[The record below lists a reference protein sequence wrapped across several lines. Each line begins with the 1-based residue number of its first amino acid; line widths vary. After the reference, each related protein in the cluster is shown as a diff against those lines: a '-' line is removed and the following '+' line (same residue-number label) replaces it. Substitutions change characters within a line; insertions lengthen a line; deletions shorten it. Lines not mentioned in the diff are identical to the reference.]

1 MKFWQF
7 ATFLFALFLC
17 IGVKA
22 SNYWSDPPHQE
33 VRRTVLEQSESWRP
47 GLIKEDLLVLDSIF
61 SNNVLSEVVTSRIK
75 KERFMVV
82 DSVAIGQR
90 MLFNQNGELY
100 LTEHFRNGKLERV
113 DCLYPRHQNLIPN
126 GSFEQVGNI
135 KEHIIYTDFRLI
147 SSWASDFEHERT
159 VQLDELRLE
168 GKDTVR
174 LDKVTDTYYNEV
186 PDCHATVI
194 TESFFV
200 FRNGILEDSIF
211 SKVIFNRWS
220 GEPCIIPK
228 HNCNYYEQGLD
239 LANWKSLGKVSPKIL
254 NGPAKKPHHPL
265 EGYISYHRH
274 FDTVCGN
281 HFAQLMALGWKNT
294 PCIVRTAHPVLL
306 NRLNTTLQKGRQYKL
321 SFWVWKPQVFA
332 QEFQFAVGFWQNEPP
347 QTNAF
352 PTNNLLIVSDF
363 ENDVIG
369 EWYKVD
375 LVFRAAD
382 FFRYLTVGFHNYE
395 PSPPYNNT
403 VASCYLDSF
412 VLVPENI
419 ADQDVDKLFYPDI
432 FLAEHPE
439 ETNLLLGDNVDK
451 TEIPVSPARL
461 ESQNDLETEE
471 KATEIAE
478 LNFGP
483 ILFETN
489 STDLNFEA
497 LKTIDSL
504 VQFLKENGQ
513 WRIEITGHTDNT
525 GTHEHNLDLSARRA
539 TSVADYLV
547 GRGIEEERLHIK
559 ALGSTVP
566 FDTNETPE
574 GMQKNR
580 RVEFKLFAD

>member
-1 MKFWQF
+1 MKLWP
-7 ATFLFALFLC
+7 FLITLLALFPF
-17 IGVKA
+17 IGVGA
-22 SNYWSDPPHQE
+22 SNQWNKHSSRE
-33 VRRTVLEQSESWRP
+33 VGRTVLERKETFRP
-47 GLIKEDLLVLDSIF
+47 GIIKEDLLVLDSIF
-61 SNNVLSEVVTSRIK
+61 ENNVLSEVVTSRIK
-75 KERFMVV
+75 KERFVVV
-82 DSVAIGQR
+82 DSVAVGQR
-90 MLFNQNGELY
+90 MLFNTQGELF
-100 LTEHFRNGKLERV
+100 LTEHFSNGKLERV

-126 GSFEQVGNI
+126 GSFEQVGDI

-147 SSWASDFEHERT
+147 STWASDFEHERI

-220 GEPCIIPK
+220 GKPCIVPK
-228 HNCNYYEQGLD
+228 HNCNYIGNFTEIQGWQSIG
-239 LANWKSLGKVSPKIL
+239 NFSPKII

-265 EGYISYHRH
+265 EGSISYHRH
-274 FDTVCGN
+274 FETICGN
-281 HFAQLMALGWKNT
+281 HFAQVKGFPWHQGQ
-294 PCIVRTAHPVLL
+294 CVVRTAHPVLL
-306 NRLNTTLQKGRQYKL
+306 NRLNTSLQKGRQYKL
-321 SFWVWKPQVFA
+321 SFWIWKPQVFA
-332 QEFQFAVGFWQNEPP
+332 QEFQFAVGFWQNEPDE
-347 QTNAF
+347 TNVF
-352 PTNNLLIVSDF
+352 PEKNLLIVSDF

-403 VASCYLDSF
+403 VASCYIDSF
-412 VLVPENI
+412 VLVPDDI

-432 FLAEHPE
+432 ILAAHPE
-439 ETNLLLGDNVDK
+439 ESNLLAADCEDT
-451 TEIPVSPARL
+451 TEQPVSPAGV
-461 ESQNDLETEE
+461 ESQIDLEGE
-471 KATEIAE
+471 KKVNEISE
-478 LNFGP
+478 FSFGP

-489 STDLNFEA
+489 SADLNFEA
-497 LKTIDSL
+497 FQMLDRL
-504 VQFLKENGQ
+504 VRFLKENSHRKLQ
-513 WRIEITGHTDNT
+513 IIGHTDNA
-525 GTHEHNLDLSARRA
+525 GTPELNLDLSTRRA
-539 TSVADYLV
+539 GSVAEYIV

-559 ALGSTVP
+559 GLGSTMP
-566 FDTNETPE
+566 ADTNETPE

-580 RVEFKLFAD
+580 RVELSLYAE